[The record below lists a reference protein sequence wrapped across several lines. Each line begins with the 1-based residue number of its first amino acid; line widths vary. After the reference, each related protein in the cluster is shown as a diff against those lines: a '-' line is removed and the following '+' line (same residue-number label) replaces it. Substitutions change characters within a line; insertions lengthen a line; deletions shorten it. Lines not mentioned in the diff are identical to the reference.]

1 MEMFEHIIEDMIF
14 EVKLNKYSLDKRK
27 IKRCI
32 QAGKIGLNIL
42 GEKNR

>member
-1 MEMFEHIIEDMIF
+1 
-14 EVKLNKYSLDKRK
+14 LDKRK

-42 GEKNR
+42 GEKNRWTK